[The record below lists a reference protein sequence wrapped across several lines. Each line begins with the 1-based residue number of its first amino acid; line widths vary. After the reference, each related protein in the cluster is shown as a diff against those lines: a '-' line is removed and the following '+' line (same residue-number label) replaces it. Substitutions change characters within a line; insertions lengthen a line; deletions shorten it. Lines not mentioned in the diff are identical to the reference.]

1 MMYSVAPIVGLELPV
16 EYAQLEYG
24 GIEVL
29 AYKSDLGYILER
41 VYSTNPNDFLRPDLQ
56 PGTLLE
62 NSLIKLV

>member
-1 MMYSVAPIVGLELPV
+1 MMYSVAPIVGLDVPV
-16 EYAQLEYG
+16 EYAQIDYG

-29 AYKSDLGYILER
+29 AYKSEVGYVLER
-41 VYSTNPNDFLRPDLQ
+41 VYSTDPKDFLRPDLQ